1 MYPLRE
7 EKKVRHHKTAH
18 IAHRGFPCY
27 STKRDNLNEPQTL
40 MYGEVKKILKITM
53 RNGTTENRTIQK
65 RNQVY
70 LDEFLHVV
78 REALIYIDFK
88 IKGRIAT

>member
-1 MYPLRE
+1 MYPFRE

-18 IAHRGFPCY
+18 IAHRGFSCY

-40 MYGEVKKILKITM
+40 MYGEAKKILKFTI

-65 RNQVY
+65 RN
-70 LDEFLHVV
+70 
-78 REALIYIDFK
+78 
-88 IKGRIAT
+88 